1 MKDKI
6 LILAADL
13 EQVLP
18 IAKSLYDKG
27 FEIHG
32 IFSSKLSYGYGSRY
46 IKRKYIHQNAVE
58 IEDYYLFIKSVLQKE
73 RYVSIIPMRDSAA
86 EVMCKYRDD
95 LLQYTAY
102 VLSLIHI

>member
-27 FEIHG
+27 LRFMVFFLLNLVMDMALDILKENI
-32 IFSSKLSYGYGSRY
+32 Y
-46 IKRKYIHQNAVE
+46 IKM
-58 IEDYYLFIKSVLQKE
+58 L
-73 RYVSIIPMRDSAA
+73 
-86 EVMCKYRDD
+86 
-95 LLQYTAY
+95 
-102 VLSLIHI
+102 

>member
-18 IAKSLYDKG
+18 IAKSLYVKG

-46 IKRKYIHQNAVE
+46 IKRKYIHQNAAMNKIVLL
-58 IEDYYLFIKSVLQKE
+58 IILILYISTPQKPKS
-73 RYVSIIPMRDSAA
+73 
-86 EVMCKYRDD
+86 
-95 LLQYTAY
+95 
-102 VLSLIHI
+102 

>member
-32 IFSSKLSYGYGSRY
+32 IFSSKLSYGYGYR
-46 IKRKYIHQNAVE
+46 R
-58 IEDYYLFIKSVLQKE
+58 LLSV
-73 RYVSIIPMRDSAA
+73 Y
-86 EVMCKYRDD
+86 
-95 LLQYTAY
+95 
-102 VLSLIHI
+102 

>member
-32 IFSSKLSYGYGSRY
+32 IFLLNLVMDMALDILKENIY
-46 IKRKYIHQNAVE
+46 IKM
-58 IEDYYLFIKSVLQKE
+58 L
-73 RYVSIIPMRDSAA
+73 
-86 EVMCKYRDD
+86 
-95 LLQYTAY
+95 
-102 VLSLIHI
+102 